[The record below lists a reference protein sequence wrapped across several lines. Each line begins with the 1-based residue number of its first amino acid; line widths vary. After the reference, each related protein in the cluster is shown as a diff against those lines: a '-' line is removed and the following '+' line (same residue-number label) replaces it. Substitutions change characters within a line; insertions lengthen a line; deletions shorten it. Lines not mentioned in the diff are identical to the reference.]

1 MKICYSAEWWCWIWV
16 IPPLIILFFRTCL
29 NFPSHST
36 IWVDL
41 LTSLWE
47 SWVSLFY
54 KQCSCK
60 PVLRGH
66 SKTTNGFYP
75 STQSR
80 PALSKPGEV
89 ARVVKTFGGS
99 AMVRPGRVSEF
110 QVWWEIREWWIKDG
124 NRRWHYLRKWVWR
137 PEVLWEGMKLS
148 VYNVVC
154 KTLQN
159 TGESRSDAWLM
170 GGLLAVLTLKQW
182 CSSSE
187 TLCNAHRNAQNEQD
201 ACRKSLDLFGLVS
214 ETLWSSLHCSTL
226 LACDW
231 DITSIMQSPS
241 QDEYLSVSFA
251 RCSRW
256 NFNLV
261 RAVYFVPGFKLGERL
276 SDQRFQRIP
285 FLSMLSSWWMTVIF
299 LPPAAR
305 LQFRWS

>member
-1 MKICYSAEWWCWIWV
+1 
-16 IPPLIILFFRTCL
+16 
-29 NFPSHST
+29 
-36 IWVDL
+36 
-41 LTSLWE
+41 
-47 SWVSLFY
+47 
-54 KQCSCK
+54 
-60 PVLRGH
+60 
-66 SKTTNGFYP
+66 
-75 STQSR
+75 
-80 PALSKPGEV
+80 
-89 ARVVKTFGGS
+89 
-99 AMVRPGRVSEF
+99 
-110 QVWWEIREWWIKDG
+110 
-124 NRRWHYLRKWVWR
+124 
-137 PEVLWEGMKLS
+137 MKLS

-187 TLCNAHRNAQNEQD
+187 TLCNAHRNAQNGQD
-201 ACRKSLDLFGLVS
+201 ACRKSSDLFGLVS

-251 RCSRW
+251 RCCRW
-256 NFNLV
+256 NSNLV

-276 SDQRFQRIP
+276 NDQRFQRIP

-305 LQFRWS
+305 LLFRWS

>member
-1 MKICYSAEWWCWIWV
+1 MSEFS
-16 IPPLIILFFRTCL
+16 IPQYHLGGFTYIFMRVMGFSVLQAMQLQTCSTRTQQNHKWLLSL
-29 NFPSHST
+29 NSEQT
-36 IWVDL
+36 
-41 LTSLWE
+41 
-47 SWVSLFY
+47 
-54 KQCSCK
+54 
-60 PVLRGH
+60 
-66 SKTTNGFYP
+66 
-75 STQSR
+75 
-80 PALSKPGEV
+80 KPGEV
-89 ARVVKTFGGS
+89 ARVVKTFDRS

-170 GGLLAVLTLKQW
+170 GGLLAALTLKQW

-256 NFNLV
+256 NSNLV

-276 SDQRFQRIP
+276 WAIRD
-285 FLSMLSSWWMTVIF
+285 
-299 LPPAAR
+299 
-305 LQFRWS
+305 FRVSLFWVCWVAGGWQ